1 MLKALQDI
9 YSVFWVDVRNQKH
22 HWQALVVTSLVQP
35 LLYLITFGYGLNGS
49 ITFDGVSYLEFIIP
63 GIVALTAF
71 SNSYHGAAYKL
82 QVDRFFY
89 RSFDELLM
97 APVSQYSIVLG
108 KALIGFV
115 RGLLSSALILAV
127 GLVLMPTL
135 TITSLFL
142 LVLIVSCLVFA
153 LFGVYIAFAIDS
165 HQAMSTFSNLVI
177 LPMTFL
183 CGTFFSLNALPE
195 AAKWVLYVLPLTHA
209 SQCLR
214 AASLLQPFPWLSLLA
229 LFGFGVAFFA
239 GSYVTLKKKSL

>member
-1 MLKALQDI
+1 
-9 YSVFWVDVRNQKH
+9 
-22 HWQALVVTSLVQP
+22 
-35 LLYLITFGYGLNGS
+35 LITFGYGLNGS

-115 RGLLSSALILAV
+115 RGLLSSALILVV
-127 GLVLMPTL
+127 GLILMPTL
-135 TITSLFL
+135 TVTPMFL

-195 AAKWVLYVLPLTHA
+195 AAKWGLYVLPLTHA

-214 AASLLQPFPWLSLLA
+214 ATTLAQPFPWLSLLA
-229 LFGFGVAFFA
+229 LVGFGAALFI